1 MTMKLCLSDI
11 YVELHELLK
20 GSYSEIENLQDFAS
34 WIVMVTDT
42 TKIYFFVPDRNVLWC
57 DLALDLPGMQTV
69 FLETIV
75 FDDIMEINFTYINT
89 CLV

>member
-1 MTMKLCLSDI
+1 
-11 YVELHELLK
+11 
-20 GSYSEIENLQDFAS
+20 
-34 WIVMVTDT
+34 MVTDT
-42 TKIYFFVPDRNVLWC
+42 TKINIFVPDRNVLWC
-57 DLALDLPGMQTV
+57 DLALGLPGMQTV